1 VCLTHEVNDER
12 FSDFKVLDVTL
23 ANRLYGL
30 NLGRSSAKHYL
41 GLLSDGNEGAAPIG
55 IGLHCDNSG
64 FNSGRRF
71 TWDKKTSVAGAQID
85 RKILREP
92 AYDG

>member
-1 VCLTHEVNDER
+1 
-12 FSDFKVLDVTL
+12 
-23 ANRLYGL
+23 
-30 NLGRSSAKHYL
+30 
-41 GLLSDGNEGAAPIG
+41 LSDGNEGAAPIG